1 MESIVRKLKIQT
13 YKAQLAFRHY
23 VCAALAKELEAGTL
37 TAEQK
42 AALAHRWDD
51 TLKESHVLQL
61 MIDLLERQ
69 EKEDRGSTES
79 PIPKE

>member
-1 MESIVRKLKIQT
+1 M
-13 YKAQLAFRHY
+13 
-23 VCAALAKELEAGTL
+23 
-37 TAEQK
+37 AEQK